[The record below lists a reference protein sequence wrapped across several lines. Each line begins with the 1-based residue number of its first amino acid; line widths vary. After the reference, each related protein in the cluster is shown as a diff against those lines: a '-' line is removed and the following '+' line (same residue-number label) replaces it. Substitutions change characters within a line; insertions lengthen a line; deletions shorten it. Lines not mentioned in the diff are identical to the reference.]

1 MDRSYQAIDA
11 VSLESFPWADLSIFQ
26 DEEMNAKGTS
36 FFFIFSYRHSRLFLS
51 CIFIYICMDIYM
63 TRLGDGVVVA
73 GIDLDA
79 LGTLDVDFA
88 KACSGDVMSDAHV
101 EKNGKKKKGG
111 RRPRGPKP
119 KYVFSSPEQAAAAR
133 RERNRAAALQSYY
146 KKRNHIMNLEQQVR
160 ELEDEQNKLTML
172 LEHVENGTIT
182 TIHCEG
188 DIEEHMSKL

>member
-1 MDRSYQAIDA
+1 
-11 VSLESFPWADLSIFQ
+11 
-26 DEEMNAKGTS
+26 
-36 FFFIFSYRHSRLFLS
+36 
-51 CIFIYICMDIYM
+51 M
-63 TRLGDGVVVA
+63 TRLGGVVA

-79 LGTLDVDFA
+79 LGTLPLDVDFS
-88 KACSGDVMSDAHV
+88 KTSSGDIVSNIPV
-101 EKNGKKKKGG
+101 EKNGKKKGG

-146 KKRNHIMNLEQQVR
+146 KKRNHTMNLEQQVR

-188 DIEEHMSKL
+188 DIEEHISKI